1 LGEWEDQ
8 TVDFNVDDLCGR
20 FSAIYTGAIA
30 DVLDEMGYRHQV
42 MPASITA
49 LEPDQR
55 VTGVAMTVEGES
67 TSSQDPEEVYIP
79 ILKMLGDLRN
89 GDVIV
94 SQPHDNVSAHIG
106 ELSCE
111 TAKFRG
117 ARGAVIDGGARD
129 IDYIL
134 KLDFPVFCRYR
145 TPQDVMG
152 RWKLISYG
160 EEVQIGQVTV
170 RRGDFI
176 VGDKDG
182 VLAIPRE
189 ITLQVLEKSEEV
201 VNTENLV
208 RKAILQGVHPVDA
221 YRRYGRF

>member
-1 LGEWEDQ
+1 VTEREDQ
-8 TVDFNVDDLCGR
+8 IVDFNVDDVCRR
-20 FSAIYTGAIA
+20 FSATYTGAIS
-30 DVLDEMGYRHQV
+30 DVLDEMGHSNQAL
-42 MPASITA
+42 PASIQA
-49 LEPDQR
+49 LTMDQR
-55 VTGVAMTVEGES
+55 LAGIAMPVEGEPTDS
-67 TSSQDPEEVYIP
+67 LDPEVVYLP

-129 IDYIL
+129 IDYML
-134 KLDFPVFCRYR
+134 KLGFPVFCRYR
-145 TPQDVMG
+145 TPADVMG
-152 RWKLISYG
+152 RWKLASYG
-160 EEVQIGQVTV
+160 KEIKIGQVTV
-170 RRGDFI
+170 CRGDFI

-182 VLAIPRE
+182 VLVIPRG

-221 YRRYGRF
+221 YRKYGRF

>member
-1 LGEWEDQ
+1 MAERDQ
-8 TVDFNVDDLCGR
+8 IENFNVEDVCRR
-20 FSAIYTGAIA
+20 FSVIYTGAIA

-42 MPASITA
+42 MPSSIQA
-49 LEPDQR
+49 LTMDQR
-55 VTGVAMTVEGES
+55 VAGVAMTVQGEATES
-67 TSSQDPEEVYIP
+67 LDPEEVYIP
-79 ILKMLGDLRN
+79 ILQMLGDLQK

-94 SQPHDNVSAHIG
+94 SQPGDNFSAHLG

-134 KLDFPVFCRYR
+134 KLGFPVFCRYR
-145 TPQDVMG
+145 TPQDVIG
-152 RWKLISYG
+152 RWKLVSYG
-160 EEVQIGQVTV
+160 KEIRIGQVTI

-189 ITLQVLEKSEEV
+189 ITLDVLEKSEEV

-208 RKAILQGVHPVDA
+208 RKAILEGVHPVDA
-221 YRRYGRF
+221 YRQYGRF

>member
-1 LGEWEDQ
+1 MGQREDQ
-8 TVDFNVDDLCGR
+8 IDDFDVDDVCRR
-20 FSAIYTGAIA
+20 FSVIYTGAIS
-30 DVLDEMGYRHQV
+30 DVLDEMGHRNQV
-42 MPASITA
+42 LPPSIQA
-49 LEPDQR
+49 LAMEQR
-55 VTGVAMTVEGES
+55 VTGLAMPVEGEPTDS
-67 TSSQDPEEVYIP
+67 TDPEVVYLP

-106 ELSCE
+106 ELSAE

-134 KLDFPVFCRYR
+134 KLGFPVFCRYR
-145 TPQDVMG
+145 TPADVMG

-160 EEVQIGQVTV
+160 KEIRIGQVV
-170 RRGDFI
+170 IRRNDFI

-182 VLAIPRE
+182 VVVVPRE
-189 ITLQVLEKSEEV
+189 ITLEVLEKSEEV
-201 VNTENLV
+201 VSTENLV
-208 RKAILQGVHPVDA
+208 RKAILEGVHPVEA
-221 YRRYGRF
+221 YRKYGRF

>member
-1 LGEWEDQ
+1 M
-8 TVDFNVDDLCGR
+8 
-20 FSAIYTGAIA
+20 IYTGAIS
-30 DVLDEMGYRHQV
+30 DVLDEMGYRNQV
-42 MPASITA
+42 LPSSIQALTMDQCVAGLAMP
-49 LEPDQR
+49 
-55 VTGVAMTVEGES
+55 VEGEPTDS
-67 TSSQDPEEVYIP
+67 TDPEEVYVP
-79 ILKMLGDLRN
+79 ILQMLGDLRN

-134 KLDFPVFCRYR
+134 KLGFPVFCRYR
-145 TPQDVMG
+145 TPSDVMG
-152 RWKLISYG
+152 RWKLVSYG
-160 EEVQIGQVTV
+160 KEIRIGKVVV

-182 VLAIPRE
+182 VLVIPRE
-189 ITLQVLEKSEEV
+189 ITLRVLEKSEEV

-208 RKAILQGVHPVDA
+208 RKAILDGAHPVDA
-221 YRRYGRF
+221 YRKYGRF